1 MEITARGQL
10 PRCLTD
16 SPYLIL
22 FTGSNS
28 NNPDELRLP
37 SEFRVFIGSDTD
49 QEIFDAVVK
58 VVAAYV
64 NGLCFSQTDDAGNL
78 IRSQFDVF

>member
-1 MEITARGQL
+1 
-10 PRCLTD
+10 
-16 SPYLIL
+16 
-22 FTGSNS
+22 
-28 NNPDELRLP
+28 
-37 SEFRVFIGSDTD
+37 VFIGSATD

-64 NGLCFSQTDDAGNL
+64 NGLRFSQTDDAGNL